1 MIGRASVLASFF
13 FYIFFFRSRGLSGR
27 EKVMGNAMHLRKVA
41 MTRMRSPGNFSD
53 PSRGQGIFQLLFA
66 ARRSIRTHD
75 PLLPRPNQRWW
86 RDSSGLGRA
95 ASCQCHDRQRR
106 PQQEKISG
114 DGAGFTLENH
124 GFWLG
129 SRNTKHQKKAS
140 GQKYDPLLYSLIEL
154 LHAVHWPQMERIAR
168 CLGGAAYSGVF
179 DWRKSRLFLV
189 WTR

>member
-1 MIGRASVLASFF
+1 
-13 FYIFFFRSRGLSGR
+13 
-27 EKVMGNAMHLRKVA
+27 MGNAMHLRKVA

-129 SRNTKHQKKAS
+129 SRNTNHQKKAS
-140 GQKYDPLLYSLIEL
+140 GTKVRPATVQPNRTIACSALAANGTHCSLPRWSRL
-154 LHAVHWPQMERIAR
+154 
-168 CLGGAAYSGVF
+168 LGGI
-179 DWRKSRLFLV
+179 
-189 WTR
+189 